1 MKITKKIYE
10 FALGRIEYLLPL
22 VDDNTPTDDNNA
34 IELMIMS
41 DIVVSYEKEHYPIAK
56 PTPVTFRQSRQTV
69 AGAQL

>member
-10 FALGRIEYLLPL
+10 FALDRIEYLLPL

-56 PTPVTFRQSRQTV
+56 PSPVIFHQTRQSVT
-69 AGAQL
+69 GAQL